1 MIIVKKYPNRRLYNT
16 SSSQYVNL
24 DDIKQMINSHQDF
37 RVLDSKTEVD
47 VTKGLLLQII
57 AEQEATDQQSLLT
70 NTLLKQLIRFY
81 DSDMQA
87 YVRQYLEMSLAH
99 FMEQQGTLE
108 TVMKQM
114 VSTTPMGLFNQFM
127 SQNNPFWPSP
137 DKPKNKPDSTE
148 ED

>member
-16 SSSQYVNL
+16 SSSQYINL
-24 DDIKQMINSHQDF
+24 EDIKTMINGHQDF
-37 RVLDSKTEVD
+37 RVVDSKTDVD

-99 FMEQQGTLE
+99 FMEQQGTLD

-114 VSTTPMGLFNQFM
+114 VNSTPMGLFNQFM
-127 SQNNPFWPSP
+127 GQHNPFWPGA
-137 DKPKNKPDSTE
+137 DKADAKPKTNDKD
-148 ED
+148 

>member
-16 SSSQYVNL
+16 SSSQYINL
-24 DDIKQMINSHQDF
+24 DDIKLMINSHQDF
-37 RVLDSKTEVD
+37 RVLDSKTEAD

-99 FMEQQGTLE
+99 FMEQQGSLDA
-108 TVMKQM
+108 VMKQM
-114 VSTTPMGLFNQFM
+114 VSSTPMGLFNQFM
-127 SQNNPFWPSP
+127 SQSNPFWPSP
-137 DKPKNKPDSTE
+137 EKPKKKPDSTE